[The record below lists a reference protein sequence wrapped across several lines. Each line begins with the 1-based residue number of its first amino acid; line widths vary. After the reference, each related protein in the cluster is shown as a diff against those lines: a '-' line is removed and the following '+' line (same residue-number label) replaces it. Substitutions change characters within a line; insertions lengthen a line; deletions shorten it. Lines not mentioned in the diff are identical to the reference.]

1 MKRSI
6 WAAVCAASSRDGSMI
21 RASGALPDRGLAA
34 VGAGVSGDKAGTCSR
49 RDLDLGVGLLGQ
61 AEEARLP
68 LADKNGGRQLGRREK
83 S

>member
-34 VGAGVSGDKAGTCSR
+34 AGAGISGDRVGTCSR

-68 LADKNGGRQLGRREK
+68 LADKNGERGLGKREK